1 MKFKDITPELLFD
14 LTKETLN
21 GYPVDISDLQIDENE
36 YLKLV
41 CLELLDRY
49 SSLDDEDRQAAMLAA
64 NVSLVLENFIL
75 SLKLLKLINK
85 KEN

>member
-14 LTKETLN
+14 LTKEALN

-49 SSLDDEDRQAAMLAA
+49 STLDDEDRQVAMLAA

-85 KEN
+85 QKD

>member
-14 LTKETLN
+14 LTQETLN

>member
-14 LTKETLN
+14 LTKEALN

-49 SSLDDEDRQAAMLAA
+49 STLDDEDRQVAMLAA

>member
-49 SSLDDEDRQAAMLAA
+49 STLDDEDRQAAMLAA

>member
-14 LTKETLN
+14 LTKEALN

-49 SSLDDEDRQAAMLAA
+49 STLILF
-64 NVSLVLENFIL
+64 LLL
-75 SLKLLKLINK
+75 SLLL
-85 KEN
+85 

>member
-14 LTKETLN
+14 LTKEALKE
-21 GYPVDISDLQIDENE
+21 YSVDVSDLEIDENE

-49 SSLDDEDRQAAMLAA
+49 STLDDEDRQVAMLAA

-75 SLKLLKLINK
+75 NLKLLKLINK
-85 KEN
+85 HGA